1 MSAPVT
7 PSTTPVT
14 LPPPSALPRI
24 LGLCWRDRALCVYVI
39 LCQVA
44 LLAVGLVGVGSAG
57 LGIDYL
63 RKRLQPGA
71 PPVRWPLHLSPPADW
86 NPLAVLLAVAAV
98 ILLAAVL
105 RGALTWLGGV
115 LLARLV
121 HRRVIAGL
129 QTAVFAKLQHLH
141 FRFFDEHNRGEII
154 NRATGDIQAVRT
166 FVDTVLIQTL
176 ATALTVLVYV
186 AYLASIRAGLTLACL
201 GVVPVIAG
209 ICLGYSRRIHPLFLR
224 SRQLFDRMILTLAEA
239 VEGVGVIKGFAREEE
254 VAAHFARDNRSVEE
268 QQDAIIWRQSIFS
281 PGIDLLAQSSLVV
294 LLLYGGKLVIDG
306 SLPLGAGLIVFAGL
320 LQQFAA
326 QIMMLAQISNGIQ
339 ESLTGARRMFDLLDT
354 PAGLLPP
361 DRALVPPAIRG
372 AVRFENVSFR
382 HAAGGPVVL
391 RDVSFTV
398 EPGECVAIVG
408 ETGSGKSALLHLIP
422 RFYDP
427 TQGRVVVDGVDLRDW
442 DLQALRKRVGF
453 VFQENFLFS
462 DTVAANIAFGVPEAS
477 REAVVAAARAA
488 CAHEFIEEL
497 PNGYETVL
505 GESGVDLSGGQRQR
519 LTIARAILAA
529 PSILVLDDPTAAI
542 DPETE
547 HEILAAIEQSLAG
560 RTSFVVAHRL
570 STLRRADRILVLERG
585 RIVQT
590 GTHAQLVREE
600 GPYRLA
606 ALHQM
611 VDEESRRILSGEL
624 LHAGGKPAGNPPQPV
639 AEALPD
645 AAALPEAPAPSETLQ
660 GSGIGI
666 VRRML
671 ACMKP
676 HAAKRNAVFVSTVIR
691 AAQRPL
697 LFWAVAAIIN
707 GPVAKGDYHATVL
720 WTLGFAGLLL
730 STTLVMNWRSRNMG
744 ELGEALMH
752 DLRERIFQSLQR
764 MPLSYF
770 HKTKLGR
777 ILSRMISDIEA
788 TRRGVQLGF
797 FLGQEFLQLAGC
809 AALMLYYNWA
819 LFLVLVA
826 VSPAVIL
833 AKKYFHP
840 RIHLFSRH
848 AAESSSR
855 LTGALA
861 ESVRGIRVI
870 QGFTRQERGERIFGR
885 HVDQLTEDN
894 VKLSAESALYV
905 PLLGVTGQVY
915 IAAMLVV
922 GGWCALRGYAG
933 LNVGSFVAFF
943 FIPTSFFISLQ
954 AVANYYPQFF
964 ISLVGAE
971 RVFQMIDL
979 SPEWQDAADAAELP
993 DPRVSLSAVEEE
1005 ADGMLSAP
1013 APRAPGARVEF
1024 RKVSFGYDPA
1034 RLVLRDISLIAEPGQ
1049 VVAFVGHT
1057 GSGKSS
1063 IINLIAKFYLPT
1075 MGELLI
1081 DGHAIRALRSG
1092 SLHAQMGVVHQTN
1105 FLFTGT
1111 VLENVRFARPDATD
1125 AEAEA
1130 AVRALGCLD
1139 LFESLPRGL
1148 NAEVREGGSNLS
1160 VGQRQLVCFARA
1172 LLADPRILILDEATS
1187 AVDPVTEHRLQHAL
1201 ARLLAGRTSFVVAHR
1216 LSTIIHA
1223 NQILVLDQGRIV
1235 ERGTHYELL
1244 RRGGKYHVL
1253 YRQFAFVGITGEE
1266 DLAARRDAAA
1276 ANRRD
1281 DTPRSMSLSPP

>member
-1 MSAPVT
+1 M
-7 PSTTPVT
+7 
-14 LPPPSALPRI
+14 
-24 LGLCWRDRALCVYVI
+24 I

-44 LLAVGLVGVGSAG
+44 LLAVGLCGVGAAG

-63 RKRLQPGA
+63 RKRLQPDA
-71 PPVRWPLHLSPPADW
+71 PPVRWPFQAAPPADW
-86 NPLAVLLAVAAV
+86 SPLAVLLAVAVV
-98 ILLAAVL
+98 ILLAAAV

-121 HRRVIAGL
+121 HRRVAAGL
-129 QTAVFAKLQHLH
+129 QTAVFAKLQRLH
-141 FRFFDEHNRGEII
+141 FRFFDEYNRGEII
-154 NRATGDIQAVRT
+154 NRATGDVQAVRT

-176 ATALTVLVYV
+176 VTFLTVLVYV
-186 AYLASIRAGLTLACL
+186 VYLASIRPGLTLACL
-201 GVVPVIAG
+201 GMVPVIG
-209 ICLGYSRRIHPLFLR
+209 WVCVSYSRRIHPLFLR

-239 VEGVGVIKGFAREEE
+239 VEGISVIKGFAREKEIS
-254 VAAHFARDNRSVEE
+254 ARFASDNKSVEE
-268 QQDAIIWRQSIFS
+268 QQAAIIWRQSIFS
-281 PGIDLLAQSSLVV
+281 PGVDLLAQSSLVV
-294 LLLYGGKLVIDG
+294 LLLAGGKLVIDG

-320 LQQFAA
+320 LQQFSA
-326 QIMMLAQISNGIQ
+326 QIMMLAQIANGIQ
-339 ESLTGARRMFDLLDT
+339 ESLTGARRVFDLLDT
-354 PAGLLPP
+354 PEGLHVST
-361 DRALVPPAIRG
+361 RAAVPPVILG

-382 HAAGGPVVL
+382 HAADAPVVL
-391 RDVSFTV
+391 RDVSFAV
-398 EPGECVAIVG
+398 EPGECIAIVG

-427 TQGRVVVDGVDLRDW
+427 THGRVLVDGIDLRDW
-442 DLQALRKRVGF
+442 DLQTLRKRVGF

-462 DTVAANIAFGVPEAS
+462 DTVAANIAFGVPAAS
-477 REAVVAAARAA
+477 REAVTAAARAA
-488 CAHEFIEEL
+488 CAHEFIEAL
-497 PNGYETVL
+497 PQGYETVL

-519 LTIARAILAA
+519 LAIARAILSA

-547 HEILAAIEQSLAG
+547 HEILAAIEQSLSG

-570 STLRRADRILVLERG
+570 STLRRADRVLVLERG

-590 GTHAQLVREE
+590 GTHAQLVRED

-611 VDEESRRILSGEL
+611 VDEESRRILSGEWS
-624 LHAGGKPAGNPPQPV
+624 HEGSGEAEKIPAS
-639 AEALPD
+639 
-645 AAALPEAPAPSETLQ
+645 PETSSTPAISQETPTPSEKLQ
-660 GSGIGI
+660 GSGVDI

-671 ACMKP
+671 ACMGP
-676 HAAKRNAVFVSTVIR
+676 HAAKRNSVFITTVLR

-707 GPVAKGDYHATVL
+707 GPVARGDYPGTVL

-730 STTLVMNWRSRNMG
+730 STTAVMHWRSRHMG

-752 DLRERIFQSLQR
+752 DLRARIFQNLQR

-797 FLGQEFLQLAGC
+797 FLGQEFLQLIGC
-809 AALMLYYNWA
+809 AVLMLYYNWL

-826 VSPAVIL
+826 ISPVIFL
-833 AKKYFHP
+833 AKNYFHP

-861 ESVRGIRVI
+861 EAVRGIRVI
-870 QGFTRQERGERIFGR
+870 QGFTRQERGEQIFGR
-885 HVDQLTEDN
+885 HVDRLTEDN

-905 PLLGVTGQVY
+905 PLLGATGQVY

-922 GGWCALRGYAG
+922 GGYCALRGYAG
-933 LNVGSFVAFF
+933 LSVGSFVAFF

-964 ISLVGAE
+964 TSLVGAE
-971 RVFQMIDL
+971 RVFQLIDL
-979 SPEWQDAADAAELP
+979 TPEWQDAADAVDLP
-993 DPRVSLSAVEEE
+993 DPRVPAGAVPAKENKESLSV
-1005 ADGMLSAP
+1005 P
-1013 APRAPGARVEF
+1013 TTHAPGVRVEF
-1024 RKVSFGYDPA
+1024 RKVSFGYDPT
-1034 RLVLRDISLIAEPGQ
+1034 RLVLRDVSLVAEPGQ
-1049 VVAFVGHT
+1049 VMAFVGHT

-1075 MGELLI
+1075 AGELLI
-1081 DGHAIRALRSG
+1081 DGHEIRTLRSE

-1111 VLENVRFARPDATD
+1111 VLENVRFGRPGATD
-1125 AEAEA
+1125 AEAA
-1130 AVRALGCLD
+1130 TAVRALGCLD
-1139 LFESLPRGL
+1139 LFESLPGGL
-1148 NAEVREGGSNLS
+1148 NATVREGGTNLS

-1187 AVDPVTEHRLQHAL
+1187 AVDPVTEHRLQRAL
-1201 ARLLAGRTSFVVAHR
+1201 ARLLAGRTSLVVAHR

-1223 NQILVLDQGRIV
+1223 DQILVLDHGRIV

-1244 RRGGKYHVL
+1244 RRRRKYHAL
-1253 YRQFAFVGITGEE
+1253 YRQFALVGLDQEE
-1266 DLAARRDAAA
+1266 RPSSPPPVA
-1276 ANRRD
+1276 
-1281 DTPRSMSLSPP
+1281 TPSLSI